1 MGQHE
6 LGDGAQT
13 PTTAAAVSQTRTTA
27 PAASQTRTTAAAAS
41 HTRME
46 RPLAIDESHRRVD
59 VLLACL
65 DRLRELIAFLVFI

>member
-1 MGQHE
+1 MGQQE

-13 PTTAAAVSQTRTTA
+13 PTTAA
-27 PAASQTRTTAAAAS
+27 S
-41 HTRME
+41 HTRLE
-46 RPLAIDESHRRVD
+46 RPLAVDESHRRVE